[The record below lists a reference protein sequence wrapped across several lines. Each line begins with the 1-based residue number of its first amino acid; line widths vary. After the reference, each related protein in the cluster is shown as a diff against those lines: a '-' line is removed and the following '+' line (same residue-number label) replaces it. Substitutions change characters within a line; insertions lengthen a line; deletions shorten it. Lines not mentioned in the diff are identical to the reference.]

1 MTHTKLKVVGFG
13 LSVVALL
20 ATPLWAAD
28 PAQDAAYAEARK
40 VYRAEDYKRAMQ
52 LLLPLA
58 QQGHANAQY
67 YLARM
72 YEKGEGVEKDEAKT
86 LEWYRRSAEGGNPRA
101 QYKLF
106 AAYARGW
113 GDVKKDE
120 AQAQQWLIKSAEG
133 GYGRAQEGLAKAYE
147 KGKFGF
153 PKDRAKAEYWKK
165 KAGE

>member
-1 MTHTKLKVVGFG
+1 MMSHTKRHRMLVGLLVGVV
-13 LSVVALL
+13 
-20 ATPLWAAD
+20 ATPLWASD
-28 PAQDAAYAEARK
+28 PAQEAAYAQGHQAYK
-40 VYRAEDYKRAMQ
+40 AAEYKRAME

-67 YLARM
+67 DVGRM
-72 YEKGEGVEKDEAKT
+72 YESGEGVAKDEALT
-86 LEWYRRSAEGGNPRA
+86 LQWYRRSAEGGNPRA

-120 AQAQQWLIKSAEG
+120 AEAGKWLLKAGEG
-133 GYGRAQEGLAKAYE
+133 GYGRAEEALAKAYE

-153 PKDRAKAEYWKK
+153 PKDRDKAEYWKK
-165 KAGE
+165 KAGS